1 MQGQPHRALF
11 EAAAG
16 EKVLSG
22 FEEFKGKQGLTRL
35 INALGYSRDGLA
47 AAWKNEAAFR
57 EEVLLACV
65 LIPCALLLDLPA
77 VETVLLIGSVLLLML
92 VEILNSAIEAVVDR
106 IGPELHPLSGRAKD
120 LGSAAVF
127 IAMVILGV
135 TWLLIAA
142 PALWAFLAG

>member
-1 MQGQPHRALF
+1 
-11 EAAAG
+11 
-16 EKVLSG
+16 
-22 FEEFKGKQGLTRL
+22 
-35 INALGYSRDGLA
+35 
-47 AAWKNEAAFR
+47 
-57 EEVLLACV
+57 
-65 LIPCALLLDLPA
+65 
-77 VETVLLIGSVLLLML
+77 VLLIGSVLLLML

-127 IAMVILGV
+127 IAMIILGV

>member
-1 MQGQPHRALF
+1 M
-11 EAAAG
+11 
-16 EKVLSG
+16 
-22 FEEFKGKQGLTRL
+22 KGKNKRAAQALRAVFGPPETDQMHCIGTMRL
-35 INALGYSRDGLA
+35 G
-47 AAWKNEAAFR
+47 NEAAFR

-65 LIPCALLLDLPA
+65 LIPCALLLGLPA

-127 IAMVILGV
+127 IAMIILGV

>member
-1 MQGQPHRALF
+1 MTTPNSQDKNATDLKGQRWRQREARACDRTYRGRAITF
-11 EAAAG
+11 
-16 EKVLSG
+16 VS
-22 FEEFKGKQGLTRL
+22 EEDQYWFQM
-35 INALGYSRDGLA
+35 
-47 AAWKNEAAFR
+47 
-57 EEVLLACV
+57 
-65 LIPCALLLDLPA
+65 LIPCALLLGLPA

-127 IAMVILGV
+127 IAMIILGV

>member
-1 MQGQPHRALF
+1 MTTPNSQDKNATDL
-11 EAAAG
+11 
-16 EKVLSG
+16 
-22 FEEFKGKQGLTRL
+22 KGKKGLRRL
-35 INALGYSRDGLA
+35 INATGYSMKGLSA
-47 AAWKNEAAFR
+47 AYR

-65 LIPCALLLDLPA
+65 LIPCALLLGLPA

-127 IAMVILGV
+127 IAMIILGV

>member
-1 MQGQPHRALF
+1 MTTPNSQDKNATDL
-11 EAAAG
+11 
-16 EKVLSG
+16 
-22 FEEFKGKQGLTRL
+22 KGKKGLRRL
-35 INALGYSRDGLA
+35 INATGYSMKGLSA
-47 AAWKNEAAFR
+47 AYRNEAAFR
-57 EEVLLACV
+57 EEVLLAC
-65 LIPCALLLDLPA
+65 LPA

-127 IAMVILGV
+127 IAMIILGV

>member
-1 MQGQPHRALF
+1 MTTPNSQDKDATDL
-11 EAAAG
+11 
-16 EKVLSG
+16 
-22 FEEFKGKQGLTRL
+22 KGKKGLRRL
-35 INALGYSRDGLA
+35 INATGYSMKGLSA
-47 AAWKNEAAFR
+47 AYRNEAAFR

-65 LIPCALLLDLPA
+65 LIPCALLLGLPA

-106 IGPELHPLSGRAKD
+106 IGPVSGRAKD

>member
-1 MQGQPHRALF
+1 MS
-11 EAAAG
+11 
-16 EKVLSG
+16 SG
-22 FEEFKGKQGLTRL
+22 SMPGSRHSSSGWRIPRSARRDPPVVPVSERDLEDAWRL
-35 INALGYSRDGLA
+35 RFRDPLV
-47 AAWKNEAAFR
+47 EAAFR

-65 LIPCALLLDLPA
+65 LIPCALLLGLPA

-127 IAMVILGV
+127 IAMIILGV

>member
-1 MQGQPHRALF
+1 M
-11 EAAAG
+11 
-16 EKVLSG
+16 
-22 FEEFKGKQGLTRL
+22 
-35 INALGYSRDGLA
+35 
-47 AAWKNEAAFR
+47 
-57 EEVLLACV
+57 
-65 LIPCALLLDLPA
+65 
-77 VETVLLIGSVLLLML
+77 LLIGSVLLLML

-127 IAMVILGV
+127 IAMIILGV

>member
-1 MQGQPHRALF
+1 MTTPNSQDKNATDL
-11 EAAAG
+11 
-16 EKVLSG
+16 
-22 FEEFKGKQGLTRL
+22 KGKKGLRRL
-35 INALGYSRDGLA
+35 INATGYSMKGLSA
-47 AAWKNEAAFR
+47 AYRNEAAFR

-65 LIPCALLLDLPA
+65 LIPCALLLGLPA

-92 VEILNSAIEAVVDR
+92 VEILNSAIEAV
-106 IGPELHPLSGRAKD
+106 GPELHPLSGRAKD

-127 IAMVILGV
+127 IAMIILGV

>member
-1 MQGQPHRALF
+1 MTTPNSQDKNATDL
-11 EAAAG
+11 
-16 EKVLSG
+16 
-22 FEEFKGKQGLTRL
+22 KGKKGLRRL
-35 INALGYSRDGLA
+35 INATGYSMKGLSA
-47 AAWKNEAAFR
+47 AYRNEAAFR

-65 LIPCALLLDLPA
+65 LIPCA
-77 VETVLLIGSVLLLML
+77 LLIGSVLLLML

-127 IAMVILGV
+127 IAMIILGV

>member
-1 MQGQPHRALF
+1 MTTPNSQDKNATDL
-11 EAAAG
+11 
-16 EKVLSG
+16 
-22 FEEFKGKQGLTRL
+22 KGKKGLRRL
-35 INALGYSRDGLA
+35 INATGYSMKGLSA
-47 AAWKNEAAFR
+47 AYRNEAAFR

-65 LIPCALLLDLPA
+65 LIPCALLLGLPA

-92 VEILNSAIEAVVDR
+92 VQILNSAIEAVVDR

-127 IAMVILGV
+127 IAMIILGV